1 MPTEHHLFQDPIE
14 DDQFTLEVDFMHA
27 WDKSLSED
35 YKVRVILPEGATNI
49 KLELPFQAHNGAT
62 ISLDKYFGTLDFYG
76 RPMIIID
83 KPNAVHDICN
93 GLMRVKYNFAQNSML
108 LEPVQLFGMI
118 FCIFLAIIIFYN
130 VELDLE
136 NKTKTKK

>member
-49 KLELPFQAHNGAT
+49 KLELPF
-62 ISLDKYFGTLDFYG
+62 
-76 RPMIIID
+76 
-83 KPNAVHDICN
+83 
-93 GLMRVKYNFAQNSML
+93 
-108 LEPVQLFGMI
+108 
-118 FCIFLAIIIFYN
+118 
-130 VELDLE
+130 
-136 NKTKTKK
+136 